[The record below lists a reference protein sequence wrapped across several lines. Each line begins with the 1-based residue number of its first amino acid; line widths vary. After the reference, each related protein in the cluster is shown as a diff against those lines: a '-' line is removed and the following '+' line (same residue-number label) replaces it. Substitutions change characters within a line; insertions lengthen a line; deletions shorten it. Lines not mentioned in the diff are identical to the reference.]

1 MHNMKHILTPEKP
14 VGIVGYGAY
23 IPRYRIPDSEIGRIW
38 HDGAKGLI
46 KEKSVPGLDED
57 VITMAIEACRNAI
70 KRAQIDPQ
78 ELRAVWIGSESH
90 PYAVKPSGTVVSEAI
105 GAGPAIS
112 AADTEFACKAGTEA
126 MTMAMG
132 LVSSGMGRYA
142 LACGMDTA
150 QGRPGDVLEYTAGAG
165 GAAVIIGPVGYI
177 LSFLFAWFINE
188 LPKWLRAIAV
198 IVFYAPSLGAGVI
211 TVFTTLFRA
220 DAYGWLNA
228 ILIEWG
234 IINAPLMWLLDPRY
248 MLTIVIVV
256 SLWMSMGTGFLSFV
270 AGFQGID
277 RSMYEAGYVDG
288 VRNRWQEL
296 YHITLPSMKP
306 MLLFGAVMSIASS
319 FNISD
324 VPRALCGF
332 PSTDYA
338 ARTVVTHLFDYGFV
352 RFEMGYASAVA
363 VILFLAMILSK
374 KAIAALLGRV
384 GT

>member
-1 MHNMKHILTPEKP
+1 MQSQSFGSRFLNMKRDKIAHGWTLAKRNKGCYLFLAPYAILFFTFFILPICTSIFYSFTYYNILEP
-14 VGIVGYGAY
+14 ARFIGFQNY
-23 IPRYRIPDSEIGRIW
+23 IN
-38 HDGAKGLI
+38 LI
-46 KEKSVPGLDED
+46 LQDE
-57 VITMAIEACRNAI
+57 VFLTAI
-70 KRAQIDPQ
+70 KNTFVI
-78 ELRAVWIGSESH
+78 
-90 PYAVKPSGTVVSEAI
+90 
-105 GAGPAIS
+105 
-112 AADTEFACKAGTEA
+112 
-126 MTMAMG
+126 
-132 LVSSGMGRYA
+132 
-142 LACGMDTA
+142 
-150 QGRPGDVLEYTAGAG
+150 
-165 GAAVIIGPVGYI
+165 AVIVGPVGYI

-188 LPKWLRAIAV
+188 LPKWLRAVAV
-198 IVFYAPSLGAGVI
+198 IIFYAPSIGGAAFQ
-211 TVFTTLFRA
+211 VFSIIFRG
-220 DAYGWLNA
+220 DAYGWFNS
-228 ILIEWG
+228 ILMELG
-234 IINAPLMWLLDPRY
+234 IIETPYLWLTDPRY
-248 MLTIVIVV
+248 MMVIVIVV

>member
-1 MHNMKHILTPEKP
+1 MQSTSFAK
-14 VGIVGYGAY
+14 
-23 IPRYRIPDSEIGRIW
+23 RYMAMR
-38 HDGAKGLI
+38 
-46 KEKSVPGLDED
+46 KEK
-57 VITMAIEACRNAI
+57 MAHGWTLAKRNKGCYLFLA
-70 KRAQIDPQ
+70 
-78 ELRAVWIGSESH
+78 
-90 PYAVKPSGTVVSEAI
+90 PYAILFFTFFILPIATSIVLSFTYYNILEPPRFI
-105 GAGPAIS
+105 GLQNYINLILQDEVFLTS
-112 AADTEFACKAGTEA
+112 IKNT
-126 MTMAMG
+126 
-132 LVSSGMGRYA
+132 LV
-142 LACGMDTA
+142 C
-150 QGRPGDVLEYTAGAG
+150 
-165 GAAVIIGPVGYI
+165 AVIVGPVGYI

-198 IVFYAPSLGAGVI
+198 IVFYAPSLGAGAI
-211 TVFTTLFRA
+211 TVFSTLFRA
-220 DAYGWLNA
+220 DAYGWLNS
-228 ILIEWG
+228 ILIELG
-234 IINAPLMWLLDPRY
+234 ILNAPNMWLLDPRY
-248 MLTIVIVV
+248 MLTIVIIV
-256 SLWMSMGTGFLSFV
+256 SLWMSMGTGFLGFV

-363 VILFLAMILSK
+363 VILFLAMIISK

>member
-1 MHNMKHILTPEKP
+1 MQSQSFANRYLTMRREKIAHGWTLAKRNRGCYLFLAPYAILFFMFFILPIGTSICLSFTYYNMLEPPRFIGFQNYINLVLQDEVFLT
-14 VGIVGYGAY
+14 
-23 IPRYRIPDSEIGRIW
+23 
-38 HDGAKGLI
+38 
-46 KEKSVPGLDED
+46 
-57 VITMAIEACRNAI
+57 AI
-70 KRAQIDPQ
+70 KNTF
-78 ELRAVWIGSESH
+78 V
-90 PYAVKPSGTVVSEAI
+90 
-105 GAGPAIS
+105 
-112 AADTEFACKAGTEA
+112 
-126 MTMAMG
+126 
-132 LVSSGMGRYA
+132 
-142 LACGMDTA
+142 
-150 QGRPGDVLEYTAGAG
+150 
-165 GAAVIIGPVGYI
+165 AAVIVGPVGYI

-188 LPKWLRAIAV
+188 LPKWLRAVAV
-198 IVFYAPSLGAGVI
+198 IIFYAPSIGGAAFQ
-211 TVFTTLFRA
+211 VFAIIFRG
-220 DAYGWLNA
+220 DNYGWFNS
-228 ILIEWG
+228 ILMELG
-234 IINAPLMWLLDPRY
+234 IISEPYLWLTDPRY
-248 MLTIVIVV
+248 MMTIVIIV